1 MAGEDAMGS
10 VAIGVL
16 VLALAGAFASWVVGA
31 VYYARSLRT
40 LERAEGP
47 ALAWLAIAVWPFA
60 TKRLATASAETASV
74 VNKALVALIVC
85 LTLGAATI
93 SYSTNLNRFAR

>member
-1 MAGEDAMGS
+1 MGR

-16 VLALAGAFASWVVGA
+16 VFALAGAVASWIVGA

-40 LERAEGP
+40 LETAVGEP
-47 ALAWLAIAVWPFA
+47 WAALAVLAWPFA
-60 TKRLATASAETASV
+60 TRRIANSGADDASV

-93 SYSTNLNRFAR
+93 SLSTNLNRVTR

>member
-1 MAGEDAMGS
+1 MGS

-16 VLALAGAFASWVVGA
+16 VLALAGALASWIVGA

-40 LERAEGP
+40 LSPPEEP
-47 ALAWLAIAVWPFA
+47 AFAWLAIVAWPFA
-60 TKRLATASAETASV
+60 TRQIAAASTETASV
-74 VNKALVALIVC
+74 VNKALVALLVC

-93 SYSTNLNRFAR
+93 SLSTNLNRVSR

>member
-1 MAGEDAMGS
+1 MGS

-16 VLALAGAFASWVVGA
+16 VLALAGAVASWMIGA
-31 VYYARSLRT
+31 MYFVRSLHEV
-40 LERAEGP
+40 ERP
-47 ALAWLAIAVWPFA
+47 AAVWPAVIVWPFA
-60 TKRLATASAETASV
+60 TKRIASAPVETTRV
-74 VNKALVALIVC
+74 VNKALVALLVC

>member
-1 MAGEDAMGS
+1 MGS
-10 VAIGVL
+10 VAIAVL
-16 VLALAGAFASWVVGA
+16 LCAVAGALASWSVGA

-40 LERAEGP
+40 LGREQKP

-60 TKRLATASAETASV
+60 TKWIAAASADPARI
-74 VNKALVALIVC
+74 VNKALVALLVC

-93 SYSTNLNRFAR
+93 SYSTNLNRLSR